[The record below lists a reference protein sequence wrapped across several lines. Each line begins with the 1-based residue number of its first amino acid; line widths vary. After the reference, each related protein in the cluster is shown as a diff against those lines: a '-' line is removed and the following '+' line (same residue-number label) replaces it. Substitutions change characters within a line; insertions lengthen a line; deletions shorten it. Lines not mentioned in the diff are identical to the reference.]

1 MRLAG
6 HTVSKR
12 KKIVTY
18 KIPLIVRPVLTEAES
33 VIKPIFFTHRLNT

>member
-1 MRLAG
+1 LAG

-12 KKIVTY
+12 KMIDTY
-18 KIPLIVRPVLTEAES
+18 KIALIVRPVLTETGS